1 MDLIE
6 HTYTI
11 QWVGPMDYEE
21 YREYLRNQDLI
32 CFIGFSFAATQLC
45 AITAASEM
53 RKIIAPATAIHGHHM
68 MR

>member
-21 YREYLRNQDLI
+21 YREYLRNQEINCKLVG
-32 CFIGFSFAATQLC
+32 CTV
-45 AITAASEM
+45 
-53 RKIIAPATAIHGHHM
+53 
-68 MR
+68 

>member
-21 YREYLRNQDLI
+21 YREYLRNQESLI
-32 CFIGFSFAATQLC
+32 SYKSIRNLISFVTFVF
-45 AITAASEM
+45 
-53 RKIIAPATAIHGHHM
+53 KIE
-68 MR
+68 RL

>member
-21 YREYLRNQDLI
+21 YREYLRNQEYI
-32 CFIGFSFAATQLC
+32 CF
-45 AITAASEM
+45 
-53 RKIIAPATAIHGHHM
+53 KYVPAHENLNYSI
-68 MR
+68 

>member
-21 YREYLRNQDLI
+21 YREYLRNQEYL
-32 CFIGFSFAATQLC
+32 SFHALYTF
-45 AITAASEM
+45 M
-53 RKIIAPATAIHGHHM
+53 RE
-68 MR
+68 

>member
-21 YREYLRNQDLI
+21 YREYLRNQDILI
-32 CFIGFSFAATQLC
+32 FTSLSKYFFY
-45 AITAASEM
+45 
-53 RKIIAPATAIHGHHM
+53 
-68 MR
+68 

>member
-21 YREYLRNQDLI
+21 YREYLRNQELI
-32 CFIGFSFAATQLC
+32 QNKK
-45 AITAASEM
+45 
-53 RKIIAPATAIHGHHM
+53 KI
-68 MR
+68 

>member
-21 YREYLRNQDLI
+21 YREYLRNQDSVIKSLNYSIKTKI
-32 CFIGFSFAATQLC
+32 CRFIS
-45 AITAASEM
+45 
-53 RKIIAPATAIHGHHM
+53 
-68 MR
+68 

>member
-21 YREYLRNQDLI
+21 YREYLRNQELPNTLI
-32 CFIGFSFAATQLC
+32 HGLEWTSP
-45 AITAASEM
+45 SM
-53 RKIIAPATAIHGHHM
+53 RVANSMAPAT
-68 MR
+68 

>member
-21 YREYLRNQDLI
+21 YREYLRNQEKEN
-32 CFIGFSFAATQLC
+32 
-45 AITAASEM
+45 ITVMLSDV
-53 RKIIAPATAIHGHHM
+53 RKFCILLWS
-68 MR
+68 